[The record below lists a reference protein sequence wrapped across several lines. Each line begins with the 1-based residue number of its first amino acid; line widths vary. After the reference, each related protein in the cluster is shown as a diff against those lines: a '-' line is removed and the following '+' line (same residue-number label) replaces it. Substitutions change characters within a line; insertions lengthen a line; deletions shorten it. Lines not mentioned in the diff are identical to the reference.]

1 MFFEGKLRLDFF
13 MLLTDLVRDVDDISG
28 FVLDPEILA
37 EILVHMVFHL
47 IEETVDNFFL
57 LTGQVA

>member
-1 MFFEGKLRLDFF
+1 

-47 IEETVDNFFL
+47 IEETVDNFLL